1 MVPVRNEAKRLSSVN
16 DTTRTIHHHHHHHQ
30 KMVCKFSFCMGENA
44 FSQSDCRIH
53 KSVIAQEQLSQS
65 AAIN

>member
-1 MVPVRNEAKRLSSVN
+1 MVPARNEAERLSSVN
-16 DTTRTIHHHHHHHQ
+16 HTTRTIHHHHHQ